1 MSAASAAWREFNRS
15 FNSDAGH
22 PKPVRPT
29 ECSLGIE
36 LDAGA
41 VVIHPAKEDV
51 YVEVAEIRGF
61 QDRAWMVWR
70 PGEEGLE
77 DLA

>member
-1 MSAASAAWREFNRS
+1 
-15 FNSDAGH
+15 
-22 PKPVRPT
+22 
-29 ECSLGIE
+29 LGIE

-41 VVIHPAKEDV
+41 VVIHPTKEDV